1 MHMRLPSLRVY
12 RYSAE
17 RRTDAVIRTG
27 LAAAALITIFAAIE
41 VGFKIGDASL
51 DAATNTRV
59 HHHFQKGVI
68 STMNNKVEKGN
79 DDNGLNS
86 QAANTIQRLI
96 AIILGLV
103 ALLLIIKII
112 CIIISLLIAST
123 SVAQLHA
130 GIMDNNWVRG

>member
-1 MHMRLPSLRVY
+1 
-12 RYSAE
+12 
-17 RRTDAVIRTG
+17 
-27 LAAAALITIFAAIE
+27 
-41 VGFKIGDASL
+41 
-51 DAATNTRV
+51 
-59 HHHFQKGVI
+59 
-68 STMNNKVEKGN
+68 MNNKVEKGN
-79 DDNGLNS
+79 AENGLNS

-130 GIMDNNWVRG
+130 ATMDTNWVRG

>member
-1 MHMRLPSLRVY
+1 
-12 RYSAE
+12 
-17 RRTDAVIRTG
+17 
-27 LAAAALITIFAAIE
+27 
-41 VGFKIGDASL
+41 
-51 DAATNTRV
+51 
-59 HHHFQKGVI
+59 
-68 STMNNKVEKGN
+68 MNNKVEKGN
-79 DDNGLNS
+79 ADNGLNS

-130 GIMDNNWVRG
+130 ATMDTNWVRG

>member
-1 MHMRLPSLRVY
+1 
-12 RYSAE
+12 
-17 RRTDAVIRTG
+17 
-27 LAAAALITIFAAIE
+27 
-41 VGFKIGDASL
+41 
-51 DAATNTRV
+51 
-59 HHHFQKGVI
+59 
-68 STMNNKVEKGN
+68 MNNKVEKGN